1 MNKQNADKIKRLQ
14 LIVNNNNVS
23 LKCAMIA
30 NNMIRLIKLEREND
44 LNKIVNKLNRIN
56 KLK

>member
-23 LKCAMIA
+23 LKCSMIE